1 MKRRW
6 FSFRHLSF
14 VHSVNHLM
22 DWSVYKKLNHC
33 KTIIQMI
40 ISEVTISVKLKWKKG
55 QKMAI
60 DEITVF
66 YSVLKTHFS
75 KCLTHFACGKP
86 HIVLMI

>member
-1 MKRRW
+1 
-6 FSFRHLSF
+6 
-14 VHSVNHLM
+14 
-22 DWSVYKKLNHC
+22 
-33 KTIIQMI
+33 MI

-75 KCLTHFACGKP
+75 KCLTHFACGKKNIS
-86 HIVLMI
+86 IVLMI

>member
-1 MKRRW
+1 
-6 FSFRHLSF
+6 
-14 VHSVNHLM
+14 
-22 DWSVYKKLNHC
+22 
-33 KTIIQMI
+33 MI

-86 HIVLMI
+86 HISIALMI